1 MKRMVKSKKKKQL
14 SKFST
19 KIMKFHKLLKE
30 ILMKPNMMEYRVYKM
45 IQEIVVLPL
54 LR

>member
-19 KIMKFHKLLKE
+19 ETMKFHKLHKE
-30 ILMKPNMMEYRVYKM
+30 ILMKHNMTEYRVYKM
-45 IQEIVVLPL
+45 ILEIVVLPL